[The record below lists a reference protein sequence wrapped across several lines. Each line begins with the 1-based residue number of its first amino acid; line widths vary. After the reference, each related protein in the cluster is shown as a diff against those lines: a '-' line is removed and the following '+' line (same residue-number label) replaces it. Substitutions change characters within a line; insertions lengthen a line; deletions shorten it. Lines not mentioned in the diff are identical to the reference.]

1 MSEKAKAKK
10 IKGDPGLFWPDWV
23 KLPGLPAGEKKKLL
37 ILGSLLC
44 LGVVFMLWSGK
55 PGALDSPPLVPAEE
69 KIPRPENRG
78 GYWEKKE
85 METEL
90 AAALSRIK
98 GVGRVRVDIMP
109 AGTAREHWLYRE
121 TIEERVTGEENTGM
135 TREQRILK
143 EPVFRR
149 GSGGTE
155 EPILVVKE
163 APTVAGVLV
172 VAEGAEDPVTC
183 RRLWEATATVLG
195 IPVHRVMVLPW
206 GE

>member
-1 MSEKAKAKK
+1 MSEEMKAKK
-10 IKGDPGLFWPDWV
+10 NKLDLSTIWSNWV
-23 KLPGLPAGEKKKLL
+23 RLPGIPAGERKKLL
-37 ILGSLLC
+37 VLVSLLC
-44 LGVVFMLWSGK
+44 LGVVFMLLAGK
-55 PGALDSPPLVPAEE
+55 PRVPDQRLAPSEE
-69 KIPRPENRG
+69 NIPQWENG
-78 GYWEKKE
+78 EGFWDKKQ

-90 AAALSRIK
+90 SSALSQIT

-121 TIEERVTGEENTGM
+121 TTEERTSGRENGEV
-135 TREQRILK
+135 TREQRIQK

-155 EPILVVKE
+155 EPVLIVKE
-163 APTVAGVLV
+163 APAVAGVLV
-172 VAEGAEDPVTC
+172 VAEGAENPVTC

>member
-10 IKGDPGLFWPDWV
+10 DKLVPGIFWPDWV
-23 KLPGLPAGEKKKLL
+23 RLPGIPAGERKKLL
-37 ILGSLLC
+37 VLGSLLC
-44 LGVVFMLWSGK
+44 LGVVFMLWAGK
-55 PGALDSPPLVPAEE
+55 PGVLDSSSLVPSEE
-69 KIPRPENRG
+69 KISRQENRG
-78 GYWEKKE
+78 SYWEKKE

-90 AAALSRIK
+90 ASALSRIK

-109 AGTAREHWLYRE
+109 AGTAKEHWLYRE
-121 TIEERVTGEENTGM
+121 TIEERTTGQDNTDI

-155 EPILVVKE
+155 EPVLVVKE
-163 APTVAGVLV
+163 APAVAGVLV